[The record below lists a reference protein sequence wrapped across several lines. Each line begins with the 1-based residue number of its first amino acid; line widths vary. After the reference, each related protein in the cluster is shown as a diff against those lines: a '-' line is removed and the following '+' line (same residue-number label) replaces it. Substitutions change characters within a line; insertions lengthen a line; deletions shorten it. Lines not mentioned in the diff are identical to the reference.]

1 VRGLEGGMHKRD
13 FSRKDAKAQRKTA
26 GSRRSSFAPL
36 RLCAG
41 VFLFTLAITTIAYP
55 QNRSSRFDPDGAFWL
70 LDQPTEFS
78 EFGAINLNAKKLR
91 RLPSPGLQQND
102 GTNFRYKTLTVK
114 RNNLSFTTITRRGIY
129 YTFSGRFLKGGV
141 FALTELNDESPILE
155 GTLARYQNGKKVAE
169 AKLRFTYFGGT

>member
-1 VRGLEGGMHKRD
+1 MFKKAY
-13 FSRKDAKAQRKTA
+13 SRKGAKAQRQTS
-26 GSRRSSFAPL
+26 GYRRFSCAAL
-36 RLCAG
+36 RLC
-41 VFLFTLAITTIAYP
+41 VSFILLTLAVTIIASP
-55 QNRSSRFDPDGAFWL
+55 QNKSSRFDPDGSFWL
-70 LDQPTEFS
+70 IDQPTKFS

-102 GTNFRYKTLTVK
+102 GTNFRFKTLTVK
-114 RNNLSFTTITRRGIY
+114 RDNLSFTTVTRRGIY

>member
-1 VRGLEGGMHKRD
+1 MVKQD
-13 FSRKDAKAQRKTA
+13 FPRKGAEARSKTVGCQR
-26 GSRRSSFAPL
+26 SDFAPL
-36 RLCAG
+36 RLCVSVLLLTVA
-41 VFLFTLAITTIAYP
+41 VSTIASP
-55 QNRSSRFDPDGAFWL
+55 QNKNSKFDPDGSFWL
-70 LDQPTEFS
+70 LDQSTEFS

-91 RLPSPGLQQND
+91 RLPSAGLQQND

-141 FALTELNDESPILE
+141 FALTELNDESPSLE

>member
-1 VRGLEGGMHKRD
+1 M
-13 FSRKDAKAQRKTA
+13 FSKNLPRKGEKAKRKTA
-26 GSRRSSFAPL
+26 GSRRYSFGPL
-36 RLCAG
+36 RLCG
-41 VFLFTLAITTIAYP
+41 VILLLALAVPTIAVA
-55 QNRSSRFDPDGAFWL
+55 QNKNSRFDPDGAFWL

-91 RLPSPGLQQND
+91 RLPTAGLQQND

>member
-1 VRGLEGGMHKRD
+1 MFSKDL
-13 FSRKDAKAQRKTA
+13 SRKGAKAQRQTA

-36 RLCAG
+36 RLCG
-41 VFLFTLAITTIAYP
+41 VALLIALAIPTIASP
-55 QNRSSRFDPDGAFWL
+55 QNKNSKFDPDGAFWL

-102 GTNFRYKTLTVK
+102 GTNFRFKTLTVK
-114 RNNLSFTTITRRGIY
+114 RTNLSFTTITRRGIY

>member
-1 VRGLEGGMHKRD
+1 MSKEGYE
-13 FSRKDAKAQRKTA
+13 RKGAKAQSKTV
-26 GSRRSSFAPL
+26 GFRRSAFAPL
-36 RLCAG
+36 RLC
-41 VFLFTLAITTIAYP
+41 VVILLLATAAYT
-55 QNRSSRFDPDGAFWL
+55 QSRFDPDGSFWL

-91 RLPSPGLQQND
+91 RLPSPGLQLND

-114 RNNLSFTTITRRGIY
+114 KNNFTFTTVTRRGIY

-155 GTLARYQNGKKVAE
+155 GTLTRYRDGKKVAE

>member
-1 VRGLEGGMHKRD
+1 MIKQD
-13 FSRKDAKAQRKTA
+13 FSRKGAMTQTETA

-36 RLCAG
+36 RLCVSA
-41 VFLFTLAITTIAYP
+41 LLLTLAVSTIAFP
-55 QNRSSRFDPDGAFWL
+55 QNKSARFDPDGAFWV

-102 GTNFRYKTLTVK
+102 GTNFRFKNLTVK
-114 RNNLSFTTITRRGIY
+114 RHNLSFTTVTRRSIY

-155 GTLARYQNGKKVAE
+155 GTLARYKNGKKVAE

>member
-1 VRGLEGGMHKRD
+1 MVKKEY
-13 FSRKDAKAQRKTA
+13 SRKGAKAQSKTA
-26 GSRRSSFAPL
+26 GSRRSYFAHL
-36 RLCAG
+36 RLCG
-41 VFLFTLAITTIAYP
+41 VALLLTLAITTIAYP
-55 QNRSSRFDPDGAFWL
+55 QSSSSSFDPDGSFWL
-70 LDQPTEFS
+70 LGQPTEFS

-141 FALTELNDESPILE
+141 FGLTELNDESPILE
-155 GTLARYQNGKKVAE
+155 GTLVRYRNGKKVAE

>member
-1 VRGLEGGMHKRD
+1 ML
-13 FSRKDAKAQRKTA
+13 RKDFPRKSAKAQRNSA
-26 GSRRSSFAPL
+26 GSRRSYFAPL
-36 RLCAG
+36 RFCG
-41 VFLFTLAITTIAYP
+41 VALLIAFAFATIASP
-55 QNRSSRFDPDGAFWL
+55 QNKSSRFDPDGAFWL
-70 LDQPTEFS
+70 IDQPTEFS

-102 GTNFRYKTLTVK
+102 GTNFRYKTLIVK

-155 GTLARYQNGKKVAE
+155 GTLARYKNGKKVAE

>member
-1 VRGLEGGMHKRD
+1 MFKKD
-13 FSRKDAKAQRKTA
+13 FPRKGAKAQRKTA

-41 VFLFTLAITTIAYP
+41 NSSCARNSNNRFP
-55 QNRSSRFDPDGAFWL
+55 QNKNSRFDPDGSFWL
-70 LDQPTEFS
+70 LDQPTKFS